1 MMILYIPLFF
11 LVRVT
16 IPFCMPTRLTS
27 GEVPL
32 SNPTANL
39 QILRWWS
46 MRQERSWSIWMPNPK
61 VLPHCKSGKFRSFA
75 CRLASPPW
83 LRMAAQWNQQ
93 ISPVCV
99 RRRTKKLHKDCWK
112 MRKTVTKKRVR
123 QLAGNSFF
131 CFCWKVTLFSHQKY
145 GNATGI
151 ILYLKVG
158 SGGIQTSVWF
168 FGGLR
173 AVIGDLH
180 FWNLMGFLYNKRGIV

>member
-1 MMILYIPLFF
+1 MEPADFPGL
-11 LVRVT
+11 
-16 IPFCMPTRLTS
+16 C
-27 GEVPL
+27 
-32 SNPTANL
+32 
-39 QILRWWS
+39 
-46 MRQERSWSIWMPNPK
+46 
-61 VLPHCKSGKFRSFA
+61 
-75 CRLASPPW
+75 ASPNQKTSQR
-83 LRMAAQWNQQ
+83 LLKDAKNCDQKTCAAAG
-93 ISPVCV
+93 
-99 RRRTKKLHKDCWK
+99 
-112 MRKTVTKKRVR
+112 R
-123 QLAGNSFF
+123 QFFF

>member
-1 MMILYIPLFF
+1 
-11 LVRVT
+11 
-16 IPFCMPTRLTS
+16 
-27 GEVPL
+27 
-32 SNPTANL
+32 
-39 QILRWWS
+39 
-46 MRQERSWSIWMPNPK
+46 
-61 VLPHCKSGKFRSFA
+61 
-75 CRLASPPW
+75 
-83 LRMAAQWNQQ
+83 
-93 ISPVCV
+93 
-99 RRRTKKLHKDCWK
+99 

-131 CFCWKVTLFSHQKY
+131 CFTLFSHQKY